1 MNPPA
6 GGPPGVGPDARAP
19 SPGGGAG
26 GTSGAAG
33 RAGLFARLQ
42 RLLGTTLELVQ
53 LRVELLAT
61 DVQLG
66 GLRLL
71 DALAWAVAALLMLA
85 AGLGLL
91 LAVIVLM
98 LAPEYRLAATA
109 VMAIGLLAGGVFAL
123 VHARRRLR
131 ASGGAF
137 MATRAELARDLASLG
152 NERGG
157 PA

>member
-6 GGPPGVGPDARAP
+6 GGPPGAGPDARARA
-19 SPGGGAG
+19 PGADEAPARGPAV
-26 GTSGAAG
+26 
-33 RAGLFARLQ
+33 RAGLYARLQ

-66 GLRLL
+66 GLRFL
-71 DALAWAVAALLMLA
+71 DALVWALAALLMLA

-91 LAVIVLM
+91 LAAIVLM
-98 LAPEYRLAATA
+98 LAPEYRLLASV
-109 VMAIGLLAGGVFAL
+109 VMAVGLLGAGAFAL
-123 VHARRRLR
+123 VRARQRLR
-131 ASGGAF
+131 AAGGAF
-137 MATRAELARDLASLG
+137 GATRAELARDLTALG
-152 NERGG
+152 SGRDG